1 MIIFL
6 NVVKISSL
14 KFIIFMI
21 DDIYNII
28 ITFNNKNIHKWQLMN
43 KGQ

>member
-6 NVVKISSL
+6 NVVKVSSL
-14 KFIIFMI
+14 EFKIFMI

-28 ITFNNKNIHKWQLMN
+28 IFEKKIHTWQLMN
-43 KGQ
+43 E